1 MSGVP
6 LRIRNLLVKPRD
18 EWQVIKEERTTYGN
32 LITGYCAL
40 ISVIPPVAAVLERF
54 IFNRGIVSN
63 AVQSPFGYVIA
74 TNLLWYLVIMVNL
87 IITGAVIT
95 AVVTP
100 KDPGWTSL
108 RGLQLASYSY
118 TPLFLVGLLI
128 IVPRLAWLIYPVILY
143 SLYLLYLG
151 IRTMTGLSLR
161 KAAAYAVVSF
171 LAAGLIVGTLN
182 GMEYMFESFL
192 ANKVF
197 F

>member
-1 MSGVP
+1 MNRIL
-6 LRIRNLLVKPRD
+6 LRIRNILVRPRD
-18 EWQVIKEERTTYGN
+18 EWQVIKDEEITYRN

-40 ISVIPPVAAVLERF
+40 IAAIPPVAAVAERF

-74 TNLLWYLVIMVNL
+74 ANVLWYLVIIVNV

-95 AVVTP
+95 AIVTR
-100 KDPGWTSL
+100 KEPGWTSL
-108 RGLQLASYSY
+108 LGLQLASYSY
-118 TPLFLVGLLI
+118 TPLFLVGILI
-128 IVPRLAWLIYPVILY
+128 VIPQLAWLLYPAVLY
-143 SLYLLYLG
+143 SIYLLYLG
-151 IRTMTGLSLR
+151 IRTIAGLSQG

-171 LAAGLIVGTLN
+171 LAAAFIVGTLN
-182 GMEYMFESFL
+182 GMEYMLESFI